1 MGSLWGAFVQLIVD
15 ALVFLHNIVGSYGL
29 AIVLFTILIRLL
41 TFPLTLKQLRS
52 SRAMQELQPK
62 IKEIQEKYKKDREKQ
77 TQEMMRLYQEAG
89 VSPLSGCLPMLLQ
102 FPIWIGLYQ
111 AILRLAD
118 EGLLQGGWLF
128 IPSLAEPRGLDWL
141 TNTANWGPHTVQYL
155 LLPVVL
161 VVTQLIVQ
169 RMMTPPSNN
178 DGSRDPNQAMM
189 QQMMYMMPLMFGFF
203 ALQVP
208 SGLSL
213 YWVTSN
219 LFQMLQQWIINNE
232 TRFAWLF
239 GGGQSVSVASL
250 SANDT
255 DAVASSVVNPNG
267 SSESVQTEEKGRDKN
282 GAAKRRKRKKR

>member
-1 MGSLWGAFVQLIVD
+1 MGSIWGAFVQLIVD

-102 FPIWIGLYQ
+102 FPIWIGLYR
-111 AILRLAD
+111 AILQLAD
-118 EGLLQGGWLF
+118 EGVLQGGWLF

-141 TNTANWGPHTVQYL
+141 TNTANWGPQTLQYL
-155 LLPVVL
+155 LLPVIL

-178 DGSRDPNQAMM
+178 GASRDPNQAMM
-189 QQMMYMMPLMFGFF
+189 QQMMYIMPLMFGFF

-219 LFQMLQQWIINNE
+219 LFQMVQQWLVNDE
-232 TRFAWLF
+232 ERLARLF
-239 GGGQSVSVASL
+239 GGRPTVSVASL
-250 SANDT
+250 PAGDSET
-255 DAVASSVVNPNG
+255 VASSAVHPNG
-267 SSESVQTEEKGRDKN
+267 AEGVKTEEKGRSKD
-282 GAAKRRKRKKR
+282 GATKRRKRKKR